1 MNTVI
6 PFIQKLYL
14 RELDLLKQDVALYP
28 SDAALW
34 ATTKGINNPAGN
46 LCLHLCGNLQHFI
59 GTVLGN
65 TGYVRNREA
74 EFADRDIPKA
84 NLLQSIEATK
94 AAITLTLEK
103 LDPVRLADPYPSP
116 PGNIPMNVHELLIY
130 LAAHLSYHR
139 GQINYHRRIIAGEQ

>member
-14 RELDLLKQDVALYP
+14 RELDLLKQEITLYS

-34 ATTKGINNPAGN
+34 EKPDGISNPAGN

-84 NLLQSIEATK
+84 NLLEDIEKTRE
-94 AAITLTLEK
+94 AIMLTLEK
-103 LDPVRLADPYPSP
+103 LDPRRLGDPYPSP
-116 PGNIPMNVHELLIY
+116 PGNMPMNVVELLIY
-130 LAAHLSYHR
+130 LATHLSYHR
-139 GQINYHRRIIAGEQ
+139 GQINYHRRLTGAA

>member
-14 RELDLLKQDVALYP
+14 RELDLLKQDIALYS
-28 SDAALW
+28 SDATLW
-34 ATTKGINNPAGN
+34 RITGGINNPAGN

-74 EFADRDIPKA
+74 EFADRNIPKA
-84 NLLQSIEATK
+84 NLLQSIEETK
-94 AAITLTLEK
+94 VSIILTLEK

-116 PGNIPMNVHELLIY
+116 PGNIPMNVQELLIY

-139 GQINYHRRIIAGEQ
+139 GQINYHRRLIEAT